1 MSYWASVRKEYDRRK
16 KLWRY
21 SNGSV
26 TGWDRQGVCLVVAEG
41 STTRPEDAALR
52 AIGLREKGGQFEA
65 CRAHRVLGKIY
76 QSKGQTEKATHHFKV
91 ALENASAFNWSAGL
105 FWVHHNL
112 AYLFHKGCRFDNEH
126 AHIEQAKSHAGG
138 GPYLLG
144 HVMEMRARVLYGQE
158 RLEEARSEALY
169 AADIFEKLAVAEN
182 TEFCRKL
189 LQRIEDKL
197 NNPVAS
203 GQSVFDCELPQT
215 LMLPPASINRPF

>member
-1 MSYWASVRKEYDRRK
+1 MEILERLGHGVGQAGCLLDLAWLLLGDQQ
-16 KLWRY
+16 LD
-21 SNGSV
+21 V
-26 TGWDRQGVCLVVAEG
+26 T
-41 STTRPEDAALR
+41 EDVALR
-52 AIGLREKGGQFEA
+52 AIDLREKGGQFEA
-65 CRAHRVLGKIY
+65 CRAHCVLGKMY

-91 ALENASAFNWSAGL
+91 ALGITSTFNWNAGL
-105 FWVHHNL
+105 FWVHHDL
-112 AYLFHKGCRFDNEH
+112 AYLFHKGCRFDNAH

-144 HVMEMRARVLYGQE
+144 HVMGLRARVLYRQE

-169 AADIFEKLAVAEN
+169 AADIFKKLAVAEN